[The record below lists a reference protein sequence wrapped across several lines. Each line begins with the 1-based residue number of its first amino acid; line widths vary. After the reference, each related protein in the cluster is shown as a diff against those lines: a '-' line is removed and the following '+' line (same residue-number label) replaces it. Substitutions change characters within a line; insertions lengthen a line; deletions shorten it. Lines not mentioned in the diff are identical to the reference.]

1 MIVCIFKRFPKHGG
15 VALRHVHAHHL
26 CLDRHRRVNR
36 DGSDLYDL
44 YAGCLAHRH
53 AARTVSLLVSQQ
65 PALPVESLL
74 ADLTLKRLL
83 VAVTV
88 RVVQQSAPRVE
99 PTADEL
105 SVHTRRSFIS
115 SSTSI
120 LHWTYRIFLAAN
132 LRH

>member
-1 MIVCIFKRFPKHGG
+1 M
-15 VALRHVHAHHL
+15 
-26 CLDRHRRVNR
+26 
-36 DGSDLYDL
+36 
-44 YAGCLAHRH
+44 
-53 AARTVSLLVSQQ
+53 SQQ
-65 PALPVESLL
+65 PALPVERLL

-99 PTADEL
+99 PTTDKL
-105 SVHTRRSFIS
+105 SVHTRRTFIS